1 MSWKIADNCPGNV
14 KVILIPF
21 LGAAQNSSMSN
32 FTNELSSSTA
42 SSTGSY
48 ISSKTKSDSIDM
60 TSTTAIYSAR
70 KNETVTST
78 ITTSI
83 TSSYTSSP
91 LPTLISSSSDSI
103 LTSSSVAVTSSM
115 NNSNVMVTTNVP
127 VVSSVTPTSVF
138 SLENV
143 TSSNASLAITP
154 SLTQTV
160 VAPNIT
166 PSSSLTNKSVPI
178 NITSSANE
186 PSTLLTQTYNVTQ
199 STPVDSVTMTKIISI
214 ISTSTTKVESK
225 ILFLLWMYVSTVT
238 GLKDLNVSKNFIKV
252 VKKSKFHRRFFQHF
266 YFKIDRKGPMFPIP
280 WKSVNW
286 FAMQISW
293 LVSKWWETLFINGL
307 THFRPMLHFSA
318 PWKQKWEGLL
328 MFSGSIGKGILT
340 RNGLMVMLYNA
351 KQFVP
356 NALFLY
362 PLKTLEN
369 LTVFW
374 CFQGVEKECIG
385 NDLVT

>member
-1 MSWKIADNCPGNV
+1 MSWKIADNCPGNI

-166 PSSSLTNKSVPI
+166 PPSSLTDKSVPI

-225 ILFLLWMYVSTVT
+225 ILFLL
-238 GLKDLNVSKNFIKV
+238 
-252 VKKSKFHRRFFQHF
+252 
-266 YFKIDRKGPMFPIP
+266 
-280 WKSVNW
+280 
-286 FAMQISW
+286 
-293 LVSKWWETLFINGL
+293 
-307 THFRPMLHFSA
+307 
-318 PWKQKWEGLL
+318 
-328 MFSGSIGKGILT
+328 
-340 RNGLMVMLYNA
+340 
-351 KQFVP
+351 
-356 NALFLY
+356 
-362 PLKTLEN
+362 
-369 LTVFW
+369 
-374 CFQGVEKECIG
+374 
-385 NDLVT
+385 

>member
-1 MSWKIADNCPGNV
+1 MSWKIADNCPGNI

-32 FTNELSSSTA
+32 FTNLFPQVLPSSTA
-42 SSTGSY
+42 SITESY
-48 ISSKTKSDSIDM
+48 ISSIPNSNSIDIPS
-60 TSTTAIYSAR
+60 TS
-70 KNETVTST
+70 TVTST

-166 PSSSLTNKSVPI
+166 PSSSLTDKSVPI

-225 ILFLLWMYVSTVT
+225 IFFLLRMYVSTVM

-252 VKKSKFHRRFFQHF
+252 VKKSNFHRRFFQHF
-266 YFKIDRKGPMFPIP
+266 YFKIDKKGPMFPIP
-280 WKSVNW
+280 WKSVN
-286 FAMQISW
+286 
-293 LVSKWWETLFINGL
+293 
-307 THFRPMLHFSA
+307 
-318 PWKQKWEGLL
+318 
-328 MFSGSIGKGILT
+328 
-340 RNGLMVMLYNA
+340 
-351 KQFVP
+351 
-356 NALFLY
+356 
-362 PLKTLEN
+362 
-369 LTVFW
+369 
-374 CFQGVEKECIG
+374 
-385 NDLVT
+385 

>member
-1 MSWKIADNCPGNV
+1 MSWKIADNCPGNI

-143 TSSNASLAITP
+143 TSNASLAITP

-166 PSSSLTNKSVPI
+166 PSSSLTDKSVPI

-328 MFSGSIGKGILT
+328 MFSGSTGKGILT

-385 NDLVT
+385 NELVT

>member
-1 MSWKIADNCPGNV
+1 MSWKIADNCPGNI

-143 TSSNASLAITP
+143 TSNASLAITP

-385 NDLVT
+385 NELVT

>member
-1 MSWKIADNCPGNV
+1 
-14 KVILIPF
+14 
-21 LGAAQNSSMSN
+21 MSN

-91 LPTLISSSSDSI
+91 SPALISSSSDSI

-115 NNSNVMVTTNVP
+115 NSSSVMLTTNV
-127 VVSSVTPTSVF
+127 SG
-138 SLENV
+138 
-143 TSSNASLAITP
+143 ASDSIE
-154 SLTQTV
+154 
-160 VAPNIT
+160 
-166 PSSSLTNKSVPI
+166 
-178 NITSSANE
+178 SANE
-186 PSTLLTQTYNVTQ
+186 PSTLLIQTYNVTQ

-225 ILFLLWMYVSTVT
+225 IFFLLRMYVSTVM

-252 VKKSKFHRRFFQHF
+252 VKKSNFHRRFFQHF
-266 YFKIDRKGPMFPIP
+266 YFKIDKKGPMFPIP

-328 MFSGSIGKGILT
+328 MFSGSIAKWLVSIRNVTGW
-340 RNGLMVMLYNA
+340 NGLIVN
-351 KQFVP
+351 FVIT
-356 NALFLY
+356 N
-362 PLKTLEN
+362 
-369 LTVFW
+369 W
-374 CFQGVEKECIG
+374 CFIISCWCICYSFYINFSWFFLKNCLEVLTNAYPG
-385 NDLVT
+385 K